1 MNYDAAN
8 TPILDIPDDQ
18 KVISLRGVKNCFGT
32 KCIHENLDIDV
43 MRGETIGLVGG
54 SGSGKSVLLRTIIGL
69 NRPTE
74 GKINVAGIDVWNDK
88 DAKLLLPQKWGIMFQ
103 DGALF
108 SNLSVI
114 ENVMIPLRE
123 HTKLSDELILEL
135 AELKIMMAGLTLDSA
150 EKLPSEL
157 SGGMRKRAALA
168 RALALD
174 PDILFLDE
182 PTAGLDPI
190 TAGNFDQL
198 LNELQAALN
207 LTVFLIT
214 HDLDTLRDAC
224 DRIAV
229 LSDKKVSA
237 IGTLDYVRSNA
248 KGWVEEYFSGPRGR
262 AALGK

>member
-1 MNYDAAN
+1 MNYNDAI
-8 TPILDIPDDQ
+8 TPVLDIPDDQ
-18 KVISLRGVKNCFGT
+18 KVICLRDIKNCFGT
-32 KCIHENLDIDV
+32 KCIHENLDLDV

-54 SGSGKSVLLRTIIGL
+54 SGAGKSVLLRTIIGL
-69 NRPTE
+69 NKPTE
-74 GKINVAGIDVWNDK
+74 GIVKVAGIDVWNDQS
-88 DAKLLLPQKWGIMFQ
+88 AKQKLPQKWGIMFQ

-174 PDILFLDE
+174 PEILFLDE

-190 TAGNFDQL
+190 TAGNFDIL
-198 LNELQAALN
+198 LNELQASLN

-237 IGTLDYVRSNA
+237 IGTLDYVRGNA

-262 AALGK
+262 AALA